1 MLELIF
7 FLVDLQR
14 KMRLSTGVAVYW
26 LLNTIMD
33 VKVKHNNN
41 KTSKGCKNSEPM
53 QSTNKVIDEPK
64 KVVVLLE
71 VKRVLLHLL
80 LFLLR
85 LRFKDIRRRREWHDE
100 LVRVDGGICT
110 MKRLI
115 GSKRCVGFMAER

>member
-7 FLVDLQR
+7 FLVDLHR

-41 KTSKGCKNSEPM
+41 NKTSKGRNNSQPM
-53 QSTNKVIDEPK
+53 QSTNKVVDEPK
-64 KVVVLLE
+64 KVVVLPE
-71 VKRVLLHLL
+71 VKRVLLRLILFLLRLRLL

-85 LRFKDIRRRREWHDE
+85 LRFEDIRRRREWHDE
-100 LVRVDGGICT
+100 LVRVDGD
-110 MKRLI
+110 MYDEK
-115 GSKRCVGFMAER
+115 VD